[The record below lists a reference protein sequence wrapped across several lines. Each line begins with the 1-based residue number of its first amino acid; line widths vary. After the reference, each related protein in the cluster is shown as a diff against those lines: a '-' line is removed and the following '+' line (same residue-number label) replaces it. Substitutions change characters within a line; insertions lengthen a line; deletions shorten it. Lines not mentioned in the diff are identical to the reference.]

1 LTSSGAKQFD
11 ARESLENLSQ
21 LFAQWHTF
29 DSRVGAI
36 RWLPT
41 DRSFVLET
49 ENLTG
54 DLSRLVEIVNAQRWI
69 FDKKDFVS
77 SSQIGIGL
85 RSRSYIA
92 LSSEYA
98 GGSDHQYYIRV
109 FVMLTGE
116 RNGVRQEYFEAIDTQ
131 GHPNSVTSENIA
143 NMFSL
148 ALKNL
153 ESLLDGEPAPS
164 GEMDIVIAAEA
175 GGVIVHEAVGHG
187 LEWDLQAS
195 SAYAN
200 QIGDL
205 VANPLVTLVDD
216 PTLSGLRGSYRIDH
230 EGHSAERA
238 VLIENGILRNYMAQ
252 TSSAAHLRLPHNGHG
267 RRESYSAESIV
278 RMGNTYID
286 NGPHS
291 PEEIIA
297 SVENGIFV
305 LSLGGWEVNVT
316 SGDFVFKINFG
327 YRIRNGKIAEVIRAA
342 NIGGNGPKMMREILM
357 LGNDL
362 RVGDP
367 FHFTGG
373 TCGKNGQG
381 MPVTSANPTLKVR
394 LKVTG

>member
-1 LTSSGAKQFD
+1 MNFD
-11 ARESLENLSQ
+11 APIGSVKWVPTNDV
-21 LFAQWHTF
+21 FT
-29 DSRVGAI
+29 
-36 RWLPT
+36 LP
-41 DRSFVLET
+41 T
-49 ENLTG
+49 ENLTE
-54 DLSRLVEIVNAQRWI
+54 DLSRLASIIQKQRAVLETV
-69 FDKKDFVS
+69 DFVS

-98 GGSDHQYYIRV
+98 GGQDHQYYIRV
-109 FVMLTGE
+109 SVMLTGE
-116 RNGVRQEYFEAIDTQ
+116 RNGIRQEYFEAIDTQ
-131 GHPNSVTSENIA
+131 GDPSVVTEARITEL
-143 NMFSL
+143 FSL

-153 ESLLDGEPAPS
+153 ELLLDGEPAPS
-164 GEMDIVIAAEA
+164 GEMDIIIAAEA
-175 GGVIVHEAVGHG
+175 GGVIIHEAVGHG
-187 LEWDLQAS
+187 LEGDLQAS

-205 VANPLVTLVDD
+205 VANPLVSLIDD
-216 PTLSGLRGSYRIDH
+216 PTLPGLRGSYRIDH
-230 EGHSAERA
+230 EGHPAARA
-238 VLIENGILRNYMAQ
+238 VLIENGILTNYMAQ

-286 NGPHS
+286 NGPHT
-291 PEEIIA
+291 PEEIIS
-297 SVENGIFV
+297 SVENGIYV
-305 LSLGGWEVNVT
+305 LSFSGGEVNVT

-327 YRIRNGKIAEVIRAA
+327 YRILNGKIAGVIRAA
-342 NIGGNGPKMMREILM
+342 NIGWNGPKMMREIQM

-362 RVGDP
+362 RVGDS

>member
-1 LTSSGAKQFD
+1 MSFD
-11 ARESLENLSQ
+11 APVGELKWQPTNKV
-21 LFAQWHTF
+21 FA
-29 DSRVGAI
+29 
-36 RWLPT
+36 LP
-41 DRSFVLET
+41 T
-49 ENLTG
+49 ENLAE
-54 DLSRLVEIVNAQRWI
+54 DLSRLAAMVQKERALLNGR
-69 FDKKDFVS
+69 DFVT

-98 GGSDHQYYIRV
+98 GGQDHQYYIRV
-109 FVMLTGE
+109 SLMLTGE
-116 RNGVRQEYFEAIDTQ
+116 RNGVRQEYVEIINTQ
-131 GHPNSVTSENIA
+131 GDPSIITNSQIA
-143 NMFSL
+143 ELFVL

-153 ESLLDGEPAPS
+153 ELLLDGEPAPS
-164 GEMDIVIAAEA
+164 GEMDIIIAAEA
-175 GGVIVHEAVGHG
+175 GGVIIHEAVGHG
-187 LEWDLQAS
+187 LEGDLQAS
-195 SAYAN
+195 SAYTN

-205 VANPLVTLVDD
+205 VANPLVSLIDD
-216 PTLSGLRGSYRIDH
+216 PTLPGLRGSYRIDH
-230 EGHSAERA
+230 EGHPATRA
-238 VLIENGILRNYMAQ
+238 VLIENGILTNYMAQ

-286 NGPHS
+286 NGPHT

-297 SVENGIFV
+297 SVENGIYV
-305 LSLGGWEVNVT
+305 LSFSGGEVNVT

-327 YRIRNGKIAEVIRAA
+327 YRIIAGKIAGVIRGA
-342 NIGGNGPKMMREILM
+342 NIGGNGPKMMRDILM